1 MQIPL
6 LYEIFVILGLS
17 VAVIFV
23 FHRLKIPAIVGFILT
38 GILAGPSSLGLVKA
52 VHEVEQLAEIGI
64 VLLLFTI
71 GLEFSFK
78 SLRGIKRSFLLG
90 GSFQLISACLLGFA
104 IARACGLTSKP
115 ALFMGFLLS
124 LSSTAIVLK
133 MLQDK
138 AQVDSP
144 QGRTSLAI
152 LIFQDVSVVP
162 MMLLT
167 PLLAFG
173 TGADLS
179 RGLLILLGKALAII
193 VLVLVSARWIVPRL
207 LFQIARTKNR
217 ELFLLV
223 VAAVCLGVAWLTNYA
238 GLSLALGAFLAGLI
252 ISESEYSQQALGNM
266 IPFRDLF
273 TSFFFVSIGMLLNL
287 EFIFQHPATIVL
299 LVLLVIL
306 GKALV
311 AGMAA
316 AILGFP
322 IRIVIL
328 VGLYLSQ
335 VGEFSFVLSRSG
347 VAYGLLQGDTYQ
359 LFLAVSVLTMALTPL
374 AALLAEKSADAVSK
388 LPLSGIL
395 RFGSRPLEEA
405 EKEAKKDHLVIIGFG
420 FNGRNL
426 ARAASLAGIAYEIV
440 EMNPDTVR
448 EEKARGLPISYG
460 DATQEPV
467 LEQADIKAARIAV
480 IAISDPSATRRVT
493 ELSRKLNP
501 RLYIIVR
508 TRYLAEMK
516 PLYELGA
523 DEVIPEEMETS
534 VEIFTRLLNK
544 YLVPKSEI
552 EKFVSEVRA
561 GGYQMLRSL
570 SRERTEFSDLRMNL
584 PDLEITVFRL
594 PANCSAAG
602 KTVGEL
608 ALRKKHGVTVVAV
621 RRGEQVITNPGA
633 ETGLFPGDTLI
644 VIGTLENIS
653 KAACLFE

>member
-6 LYEIFVILGLS
+6 LYQIFIILGLS
-17 VAVIFV
+17 VAVNFV
-23 FHRLKIPAIVGFILT
+23 FHRLKIPAIVGFICT
-38 GILAGPSSLGLVKA
+38 GVLAGPWCLGLVKA

-71 GLEFSFK
+71 GLEFSLK
-78 SLRGIKRSFLLG
+78 NLRGLARYFLLG
-90 GSFQLISACLLGFA
+90 GTFQLIVTGLFGFA
-104 IARACGLTSKP
+104 IAKGWGLDNRP
-115 ALFMGFLLS
+115 AVFMGFLLS

-167 PLLAFG
+167 PLLAPG
-173 TGADLS
+173 GSESLG
-179 RGLLILLGKALAII
+179 RGLLVLLAKAVMII
-193 VLVLVSARWIVPRL
+193 VLVLVSSRWIVPNL

-217 ELFLLV
+217 ELFLMV

-266 IPFRDLF
+266 LPFRDLF
-273 TSFFFVSIGMLLNL
+273 SSFFFVSIGMLLNL
-287 EFIFQHPATIVL
+287 EFVFQHPLMIVM
-299 LVLLVIL
+299 LVVIVIL

-316 AILGFP
+316 VILGFP
-322 IRIVIL
+322 LRIVIL
-328 VGLYLSQ
+328 VGLYLGQ

-347 VAYGLLQGDTYQ
+347 VAYGILQGDTYQ
-359 LFLAVSVLTMALTPL
+359 LFLAVSILTMALTPFM
-374 AALLAEKSADAVSK
+374 ALLAEKSADAVSR
-388 LPLSGIL
+388 LPLSSIL
-395 RFGSRPLEEA
+395 RFGFRPLEELQ
-405 EKEAKKDHLVIIGFG
+405 KESKKDHLVIIGFG

-426 ARAASLAGIAYEIV
+426 AKAANLAGIAYEIV

-448 EEKARGLPISYG
+448 EEKAKGQPISYG

-467 LEQADIKAARIAV
+467 LLQADIHDARIAV
-480 IAISDPSATRRVT
+480 IAISDPAATRRVT
-493 ELSRKLNP
+493 ELARKLNP

-508 TRYLAEMK
+508 TRYLTEMR

-534 VEIFTRLLNK
+534 VEIFTRVLNK

-570 SRERTEFSDLRMNL
+570 SRERAEFSDLRLNL
-584 PDLEITVFRL
+584 PDLEITVFKL

-602 KTVGEL
+602 KSVGEL
-608 ALRKKHGVTVVAV
+608 ALRKKHGVTVVAI
-621 RRGEQVITNPGA
+621 RRGEQILTNPGA
-633 ETGLFPGDTLI
+633 ETVLFPGDTLI
-644 VIGTLENIS
+644 VIGALEKIS
-653 KAACLFE
+653 EASCLFE